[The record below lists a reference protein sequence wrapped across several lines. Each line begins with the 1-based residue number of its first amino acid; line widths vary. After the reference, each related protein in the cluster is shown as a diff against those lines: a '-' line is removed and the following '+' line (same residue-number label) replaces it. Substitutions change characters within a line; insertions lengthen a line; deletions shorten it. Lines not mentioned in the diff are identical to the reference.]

1 MKNYSLK
8 KKILFITILSL
19 LSVISVIS
27 LLSWQS
33 YSKQKTLE
41 HETATRQ
48 LARLADVHSKKIEE
62 WMNFRIS
69 IVDGLSNYVSDNEE
83 LLYLAQEA
91 GNFLISYYTYY
102 DGRLLTSDPN
112 LDVTGLDLRDA
123 DWYIDAQKQSD
134 ILVTSPYF
142 EPILKDTV
150 VTIAKSTKDAV
161 VASDLSIS
169 ILIKQVAGMALP
181 DNGEAILVDSEGK
194 IIAYTDAELVQQP
207 LSKLSSQLDLNK
219 VEQASKNKQLTQV
232 MFDRQQ
238 KEKLLWAIN
247 IPNIDWTLVLA
258 IDKETLEAPLKEQLI
273 NQLIGAGVV
282 LVISILAMAYI
293 MSIMFAPLLRITAA
307 LAAIANGNGD
317 LTQRLK
323 IESHDEIGELAN
335 SFNVFTESQHMLIC
349 HINKQS
355 IDLEQDATN
364 SLENSKSTM
373 ISLEDQQ
380 ENLISV
386 ATAMNQ
392 MSGAASD
399 IAMNAAQTATAAHQ
413 STKSS
418 EEGLVLASSTR
429 QSVQQ
434 LASEVS
440 NTTNVISELNDHV
453 NSISGILV
461 TIQGIAEQTN
471 LLALNAAIE
480 AARAGEQGRG
490 FAVVADEVRILSK
503 RTQDSTQEIYMMI
516 DSLQHSTGRV
526 VDAMKSNQK
535 TVEGTVNDIDHLAMS
550 LNESTQAIALI
561 SDMATQIATAAEEQ
575 SQVIIEMNGNTMT
588 IKETSE
594 DIMISAQSSLN
605 QAEELKIHA
614 DLLNQQVSKF
624 KI

>member
-19 LSVISVIS
+19 LSVIS

-33 YSKQKTLE
+33 YSKQKMLE

-83 LLYLAQEA
+83 LLYLAEEA

-307 LAAIANGNGD
+307 LAEIANGNGD

>member
-8 KKILFITILSL
+8 KKILFTTILSL
-19 LSVISVIS
+19 LSVIS

-169 ILIKQVAGMALP
+169 ILIKQVTGMALP

-307 LAAIANGNGD
+307 LAEIANGNGD

-373 ISLEDQQ
+373 ISLESQQ

-461 TIQGIAEQTN
+461 TIQSIAEQTN

>member
-8 KKILFITILSL
+8 KKILFTTILSL
-19 LSVISVIS
+19 LSVIS

-169 ILIKQVAGMALP
+169 ILIKQVTGMALP

-307 LAAIANGNGD
+307 LAEIANGNGD

-373 ISLEDQQ
+373 ISLESQQ

-434 LASEVS
+434 LALEVS

-535 TVEGTVNDIDHLAMS
+535 TVEGTVSDIDHLAMS

>member
-19 LSVISVIS
+19 LSVIS

-307 LAAIANGNGD
+307 LAEIANGNGD

>member
-19 LSVISVIS
+19 LSVIS

-33 YSKQKTLE
+33 YSKQKMLE

-69 IVDGLSNYVSDNEE
+69 IVDGLSNYISDNEE

>member
-19 LSVISVIS
+19 LSVIS

-355 IDLEQDATN
+355 VDLEQDATN

-429 QSVQQ
+429 QSVQK
-434 LASEVS
+434 LALEVS

-535 TVEGTVNDIDHLAMS
+535 TVEGTVSDIDHLAMS
-550 LNESTQAIALI
+550 LNESTQAITLI